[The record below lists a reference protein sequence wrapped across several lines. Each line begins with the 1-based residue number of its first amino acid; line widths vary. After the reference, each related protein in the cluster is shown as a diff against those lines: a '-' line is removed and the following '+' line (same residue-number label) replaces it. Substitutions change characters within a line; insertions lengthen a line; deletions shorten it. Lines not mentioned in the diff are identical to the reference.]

1 MLKERIEELKR
12 QIIEFSLHVE
22 KMIENSIEGLLKKD
36 EKALSKVIEEDE
48 PIANGYENRIDETCI
63 TTIAQFEPR
72 AKDLRTVIMILK
84 MNNDLERIG
93 DLAVNIVESALYLI
107 KRPDVKPLIDI
118 PRMAKTTMGML
129 KDAIDSFIEEDVEK
143 AKDVCQRD
151 EIVDSLRDQILREL
165 VVFMISDPQTIE
177 RSIHLIRISRSLE
190 RAADLSTNIA
200 EDVIFMAEGKVIKH
214 TKKAV

>member
-1 MLKERIEELKR
+1 MLKERMEQLKKE
-12 QIIEFSLHVE
+12 IIEFSLHVE

-36 EKALSKVIEEDE
+36 EKALSKIITEDE
-48 PIANGYENRIDETCI
+48 PIANKYENKIDEACI
-63 TTIAQFEPR
+63 ATIAQFEPR
-72 AKDLRTVIMILK
+72 AKDLRTVIIILK

-107 KRPDVKPLIDI
+107 KRPEVKPLIDI
-118 PRMAKTTMGML
+118 PRMAKTTINML
-129 KDAIDSFIEEDVEK
+129 KDAIDSFIKEDVER

-200 EDVIFMAEGKVIKH
+200 EDVIFMAEGKVVKH
-214 TKKAV
+214 SKKTL

>member
-1 MLKERIEELKR
+1 MLKDRMEQLKKE
-12 QIIEFSLHVE
+12 IIEFSLHVE

-36 EKALSKVIEEDE
+36 EKALSKIITEDE
-48 PIANGYENRIDETCI
+48 PIANQYENKIDEACI
-63 TTIAQFEPR
+63 ATIAQFEPR

-107 KRPDVKPLIDI
+107 KRPEVKPLIDI
-118 PRMAKTTMGML
+118 PRMAKTTIGML
-129 KDAIDSFIEEDVEK
+129 KDAIDSFMKEDVEK

-200 EDVIFMAEGKVIKH
+200 EDVIFMAEGKVVKH

>member
-1 MLKERIEELKR
+1 MLKDRMEQLKKE
-12 QIIEFSLHVE
+12 IIEFSLHVE

-36 EKALSKVIEEDE
+36 EKALSKIITEDE
-48 PIANGYENRIDETCI
+48 PIANQYENKIDEACI
-63 TTIAQFEPR
+63 ATIAQFEPR
-72 AKDLRTVIMILK
+72 AKDLRTVIMIPK

-107 KRPDVKPLIDI
+107 KRPEVKPLIDI
-118 PRMAKTTMGML
+118 PRMAKTTIGML
-129 KDAIDSFIEEDVEK
+129 KDAIDSFMKEDVEK

-200 EDVIFMAEGKVIKH
+200 EDVIFMAEGKVVKH